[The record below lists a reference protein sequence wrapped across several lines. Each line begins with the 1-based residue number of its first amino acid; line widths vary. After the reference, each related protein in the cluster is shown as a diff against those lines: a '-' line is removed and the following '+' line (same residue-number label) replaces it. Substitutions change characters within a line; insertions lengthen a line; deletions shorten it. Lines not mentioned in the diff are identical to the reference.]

1 MITNERQYRIT
12 KGQLVKLQEGLK
24 QFNIEEV
31 SRKTGSIVLA
41 EAEFNSLKS
50 EFEILESQ
58 LQEYES
64 LKAGA
69 ITSFQAKSLEELPI
83 MLIQAR
89 IAQHLSQRE
98 LGDLI
103 GLKEQQI
110 QRYESEQYASAS
122 LRRLREIAEA
132 LKLSISEIAEIS
144 PLTTPRSKSIKTPL
158 LDWSKFPAKDM
169 YKRNW
174 FEGFH
179 GSFDALALEANELVE
194 DFVKTYIKKP
204 NFVLHRQ
211 QTRFGKQFDPYALMA
226 WECRILALASTS
238 SVEMAQ
244 EYQPKLLTNEW
255 IESFRKLSN
264 QSNGPLQARDK
275 LKEVGIILV
284 IEPHLPGTYLDGAA
298 MLLNGERPVIGMT
311 LRYDRLDNFWF
322 VLFHELCHVIK
333 HLQKEGIDKIFDDL
347 DVDNHEGIE
356 KEADTFAS
364 ETLIPEKEWEKAL
377 VRFTQS
383 KEAVR
388 SFASKLGI
396 GSSIVAGRIRKE
408 ANDFTILPDLI
419 GQGEVRKL
427 FPEAKF
433 GV

>member
-1 MITNERQYRIT
+1 VITNERQYRIT

-24 QFNIEEV
+24 QLDLEEI
-31 SRKTGSIVLA
+31 SQKTGSMVLA
-41 EAEFNSLKS
+41 EAEFYSLKS
-50 EFEILESQ
+50 EIEILQSQ
-58 LQEYES
+58 LLEYES

-69 ITSFQAKSLEELPI
+69 ITNFRAKSLKELPI

-89 IAQHLSQRE
+89 IVQHLSQRE
-98 LGDLI
+98 LGDLV

-122 LRRLREIAEA
+122 LRRLREIADA

-144 PLTTPRSKSIKTPL
+144 PLSKLRSKSKRPIS
-158 LDWSKFPAKDM
+158 LDWSQFPVREM

-174 FEGFH
+174 FNGFR
-179 GSFDALALEANELVE
+179 GSFEALALEANELVE
-194 DFVKTYIKKP
+194 AFIKAYIKEP
-204 NFVLHRQ
+204 NLVLYRQ
-211 QTRFGKQFDPYALMA
+211 QVRVGQEFNPYALMA
-226 WECRILALASTS
+226 WECRILDLAS
-238 SVEMAQ
+238 SVEMVQ
-244 EYQPKLLTNEW
+244 EYRPELLTDEW
-255 IESFRKLSN
+255 IENLRKLSKQN
-264 QSNGPLQARDK
+264 NGPWLAKEK
-275 LKEVGIILV
+275 LKEVGVILV
-284 IEPHLPGTYLDGAA
+284 VEPHLPGTYLDGAA

-333 HLQKEGIDKIFDDL
+333 HLQKEGLDKIFDDL
-347 DVDNHEGIE
+347 DVDDKEGIE

-364 ETLIPEKEWEKAL
+364 ETLIPAKEWEKAL
-377 VRFTQS
+377 ARFTQS
-383 KEAVR
+383 KESVR

-396 GSSIVAGRIRKE
+396 HSSIVAGRIRKE